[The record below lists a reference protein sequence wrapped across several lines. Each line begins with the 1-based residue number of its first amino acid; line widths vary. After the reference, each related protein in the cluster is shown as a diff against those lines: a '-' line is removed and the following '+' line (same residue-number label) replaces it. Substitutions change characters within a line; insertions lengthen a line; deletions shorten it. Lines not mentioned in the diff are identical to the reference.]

1 MCTIKVT
8 NIRGEVKGAIGRRFY
23 CVPSVAIII
32 TPHAR
37 GKYHHVKH
45 MQPHGH
51 THRLVNKPVE
61 YVVYCFPN
69 KCSMTQKST
78 IDLVQDGLEEIS
90 DESAARRNA
99 NKQANKQI
107 ACE

>member
-8 NIRGEVKGAIGRRFY
+8 NIRGEVKGIHIRFTFSLNY
-23 CVPSVAIII
+23 
-32 TPHAR
+32 
-37 GKYHHVKH
+37 YHH
-45 MQPHGH
+45 H
-51 THRLVNKPVE
+51 TSCKRQVQSHATMDQHSYRFVNKPVE

-90 DESAARRNA
+90 DE
-99 NKQANKQI
+99 
-107 ACE
+107 